1 MNCAEACVNGCILGP
16 ECPHLEYRQVAVKFI
31 EETSMNKILEIA
43 EESVRKKFR
52 QVPQADMPNIA
63 SWPE

>member
-1 MNCAEACVNGCILGP
+1 
-16 ECPHLEYRQVAVKFI
+16 VAVKFI